1 MYEYSGRALVFGAS
15 GGIGQAFSRFLEN
28 KLGSENVVKIS
39 RSFDGFEISDEEK
52 IFKLSESI
60 AGSFNLIINA
70 TGVLQTTEEGPE
82 KTINVVKQKSMIDM
96 MTINAI
102 GPALLLKNFSKK
114 LDKTKFSVF
123 VNLSARVG
131 SITDNRLGGW
141 ISYRSSKAAL
151 NQIIKTSSIEINR
164 RNKNAICV
172 GLHPGTVKTSFT
184 EKFQNTTETISPEE
198 SVEMMMKVVENLSVD
213 DNGYCFAYDGK
224 ASPACTLHSNFQF

>member
-15 GGIGQAFSRFLEN
+15 GGIGQAFSRFLED
-28 KLGSENVVKIS
+28 KLGSENVVNVS

-52 IFKLSESI
+52 ILKFSESI
-60 AGSFNLIINA
+60 EGSFNLIINA

-184 EKFQNTTETISPEE
+184 EKFQNTTETISPDE

-224 ASPACTLHSNFQF
+224 VIPA

>member
-15 GGIGQAFSRFLEN
+15 GGIGQAFSKFLEN
-28 KLGSENVVKIS
+28 KLGSENVVNVS

-52 IFKLSESI
+52 ILKFSESI
-60 AGSFNLIINA
+60 EGSFNLIINA

-172 GLHPGTVKTSFT
+172 GLHPGTVKTRFT
-184 EKFQNTTETISPEE
+184 EKFQNTTETISPDE
-198 SVEMMMKVVENLSVD
+198 SVKMMMKVVENLSVD

-224 ASPACTLHSNFQF
+224 VIPA

>member
-28 KLGSENVVKIS
+28 KLGSENVVNVS

-60 AGSFNLIINA
+60 EGSFNLIINA

-82 KTINVVKQKSMIDM
+82 KTINVVKQQSMIDI

-184 EKFQNTTETISPEE
+184 EKFQNTTETISPDE
-198 SVEMMMKVVENLSVD
+198 SVKMMMNVVENLSVD

-224 ASPACTLHSNFQF
+224 VIPA

>member
-15 GGIGQAFSRFLEN
+15 GGIGQAFSRFLES
-28 KLGSENVVKIS
+28 KLGSENVVNVS

-60 AGSFNLIINA
+60 EGSFNLIINA

-172 GLHPGTVKTSFT
+172 GLHPGTVKTRFT
-184 EKFQNTTETISPEE
+184 EKFQNTTETISPDE
-198 SVEMMMKVVENLSVD
+198 SVKMMMNVVENLSVD

-224 ASPACTLHSNFQF
+224 VIPA

>member
-15 GGIGQAFSRFLEN
+15 GGIGQAFSRFLES

-60 AGSFNLIINA
+60 EGSFNLIINA

-82 KTINVVKQKSMIDM
+82 KTINVVKQKLMIDM

-172 GLHPGTVKTSFT
+172 GLHPGTVKTRFT
-184 EKFQNTTETISPEE
+184 EKFQNTIETISPDE

-224 ASPACTLHSNFQF
+224 VIPA

>member
-1 MYEYSGRALVFGAS
+1 MYEYNGRALIFGAS
-15 GGIGQAFSRFLEN
+15 GGIGLAFSKFLEN
-28 KLGSENVVKIS
+28 KLGIENVIKLS
-39 RSFDGFEISDEEK
+39 RSFNGFEISDEEK
-52 IFKLSESI
+52 ILKFSESI
-60 AGSFNLIINA
+60 EGSFNLIINA
-70 TGVLQTTEEGPE
+70 IGVLQTTEIGPE

-131 SITDNRLGGW
+131 SITDNTLGGW

-172 GLHPGTVKTSFT
+172 GLHPGTVKTRFT

-198 SVEMMMKVVENLSVD
+198 SVEMMMKVIESLSVD

-224 ASPACTLHSNFQF
+224 VIPS

>member
-15 GGIGQAFSRFLEN
+15 GGIGQAFSRFLED
-28 KLGSENVVKIS
+28 KLGSENVVNVS

-52 IFKLSESI
+52 ILKFSESI
-60 AGSFNLIINA
+60 EGTFNLIINE

-172 GLHPGTVKTSFT
+172 GLHPGTVKTRFT
-184 EKFQNTTETISPEE
+184 EKFQNTTETISPDE
-198 SVEMMMKVVENLSVD
+198 SVKMMMNVVENLSVD

-224 ASPACTLHSNFQF
+224 VIPA

>member
-15 GGIGQAFSRFLEN
+15 GGIGQAFSRFLED
-28 KLGSENVVKIS
+28 KLGSENVVKVS
-39 RSFDGFEISDEEK
+39 RSFDGFDISDEEK
-52 IFKLSESI
+52 ILKFSESI
-60 AGSFNLIINA
+60 EGSFKLIINA
-70 TGVLQTTEEGPE
+70 IGVLQTTEEGPE

-141 ISYRSSKAAL
+141 ISYRASKAAL

-172 GLHPGTVKTSFT
+172 GLHPGTVKTRFT

-198 SVEMMMKVVENLSVD
+198 SVEMMMKVVENLSVN

-224 ASPACTLHSNFQF
+224 VIPA

>member
-28 KLGSENVVKIS
+28 KLGSENVVNVS

-52 IFKLSESI
+52 ILKFSESI
-60 AGSFNLIINA
+60 EGSFNLIINA

-172 GLHPGTVKTSFT
+172 GLHPGTVKTRFT
-184 EKFQNTTETISPEE
+184 EKFQNTTETISPDE

-224 ASPACTLHSNFQF
+224 VIPA

>member
-15 GGIGQAFSRFLEN
+15 GGIGQAFSRFLED
-28 KLGSENVVKIS
+28 KLGSENVVNVS

-52 IFKLSESI
+52 ILKFSESI
-60 AGSFNLIINA
+60 EGTFNLIINA

-164 RNKNAICV
+164 RNKNASCV
-172 GLHPGTVKTSFT
+172 GLHPGTVKTRFT
-184 EKFQNTTETISPEE
+184 EKFQNTTETISPDE
-198 SVEMMMKVVENLSVD
+198 SVKMMMNVVENLSVD

-224 ASPACTLHSNFQF
+224 VIPA

>member
-1 MYEYSGRALVFGAS
+1 MYEYNGRALIFGAS
-15 GGIGQAFSRFLEN
+15 GGIGLAFSKFLEN
-28 KLGSENVVKIS
+28 KLGIENVIKLS
-39 RSFDGFEISDEEK
+39 RSFNGFEISDEEK
-52 IFKLSESI
+52 ILKFSESI
-60 AGSFNLIINA
+60 EGSFNLIINA
-70 TGVLQTTEEGPE
+70 IGVLQTTEIGPE
-82 KTINVVKQKSMIDM
+82 KTINAVKQKSMIDM
-96 MTINAI
+96 ITINAI

-172 GLHPGTVKTSFT
+172 GLHPGTVKTRFT

-198 SVEMMMKVVENLSVD
+198 SVEMMMKVIESLSVD

-224 ASPACTLHSNFQF
+224 VIPS

>member
-15 GGIGQAFSRFLEN
+15 GGLGQAFSRFLEN
-28 KLGSENVVKIS
+28 KLSSENVVKIS
-39 RSFDGFEISDEEK
+39 RSIDGFEISDEEK
-52 IFKLSESI
+52 ILKFSQSI
-60 AGSFNLIINA
+60 EGSFNLIINA

-172 GLHPGTVKTSFT
+172 GLHPGTVKTRFT
-184 EKFQNTTETISPEE
+184 EKFQNSTETISPDE
-198 SVEMMMKVVENLSVD
+198 SVKMMMKVVENLSVD
-213 DNGYCFAYDGK
+213 DNVYCFAYDGK
-224 ASPACTLHSNFQF
+224 VIPA

>member
-15 GGIGQAFSRFLEN
+15 GGIGQAFSRFLED
-28 KLGSENVVKIS
+28 KLGSENVVNVS

-52 IFKLSESI
+52 ILKFSESI
-60 AGSFNLIINA
+60 EGSFNLIINA

-82 KTINVVKQKSMIDM
+82 KTINVVKQKLMIDM

-184 EKFQNTTETISPEE
+184 EKFQNTTETISQDE
-198 SVEMMMKVVENLSVD
+198 SVKMMMNVVEILSVD

-224 ASPACTLHSNFQF
+224 VIPA

>member
-1 MYEYSGRALVFGAS
+1 MYEYNGRALIFGAS
-15 GGIGQAFSRFLEN
+15 GGIGLAFSKFLEN
-28 KLGSENVVKIS
+28 KLGIENVIKLS
-39 RSFDGFEISDEEK
+39 RSFNGFEISDEEK
-52 IFKLSESI
+52 ILKFSESI
-60 AGSFNLIINA
+60 EGSFNLIINA
-70 TGVLQTTEEGPE
+70 IGVLQTTEIGPE
-82 KTINVVKQKSMIDM
+82 KTINAVKQKSMIDM

-114 LDKTKFSVF
+114 LDKTRFSVF

-172 GLHPGTVKTSFT
+172 GLHPGTVKTRFT

-198 SVEMMMKVVENLSVD
+198 SVEMMMKVIESLSVD

-224 ASPACTLHSNFQF
+224 VIPS

>member
-15 GGIGQAFSRFLEN
+15 GGIGQAFSRFLES

-60 AGSFNLIINA
+60 EGSFNLIINA

-82 KTINVVKQKSMIDM
+82 KTINVVKQKLMIDM

-114 LDKTKFSVF
+114 LDKNKFSVF
-123 VNLSARVG
+123 VDLSARVG

-172 GLHPGTVKTSFT
+172 GLHPGTVKTRFT
-184 EKFQNTTETISPEE
+184 EKFQNTTETISPDE
-198 SVEMMMKVVENLSVD
+198 SVKMMMKVVENLSVD

-224 ASPACTLHSNFQF
+224 VIPA

>member
-15 GGIGQAFSRFLEN
+15 GGIGQAFSRFLED
-28 KLGSENVVKIS
+28 KLGSENVVNVS

-52 IFKLSESI
+52 ILKFSESI
-60 AGSFNLIINA
+60 EGSFNLIINA

-82 KTINVVKQKSMIDM
+82 KTINVVKQKLMIDM

-172 GLHPGTVKTSFT
+172 GLHPGTVKTRFT
-184 EKFQNTTETISPEE
+184 EKFQNTTETISPDE
-198 SVEMMMKVVENLSVD
+198 SVKMMMKVVENLSVD

-224 ASPACTLHSNFQF
+224 VIPA

>member
-15 GGIGQAFSRFLEN
+15 GGIGQAFSRFLED
-28 KLGSENVVKIS
+28 KLGSENVVNVS
-39 RSFDGFEISDEEK
+39 RSLDGFEISDEEK
-52 IFKLSESI
+52 ILKFSESI
-60 AGSFNLIINA
+60 EGSFNLIINA

-82 KTINVVKQKSMIDM
+82 KTINVVKQKLMIDM

-114 LDKTKFSVF
+114 LDNTTFRVF
-123 VNLSARVG
+123 VSLSARVG

-172 GLHPGTVKTSFT
+172 GLHPGTVKTRFT
-184 EKFQNTTETISPEE
+184 EKFQNTTETISPDE
-198 SVEMMMKVVENLSVD
+198 SVKMMMKVVENLSVD

-224 ASPACTLHSNFQF
+224 VIPA

>member
-15 GGIGQAFSRFLEN
+15 GGIGQAFSRFLED
-28 KLGSENVVKIS
+28 KLGSENVVNVS

-52 IFKLSESI
+52 ILKFSESI
-60 AGSFNLIINA
+60 EGTFNLIINA

-184 EKFQNTTETISPEE
+184 EKFQNTTETISPDD
-198 SVEMMMKVVENLSVD
+198 SVKMMMKVVENLSVD
-213 DNGYCFAYDGK
+213 DNGYCFAYDRK
-224 ASPACTLHSNFQF
+224 VIPA

>member
-15 GGIGQAFSRFLEN
+15 GGIGQAFSRFLED
-28 KLGSENVVKIS
+28 KLGSENVVNVS

-52 IFKLSESI
+52 ILKFSESI
-60 AGSFNLIINA
+60 EGLFNLIINA

-82 KTINVVKQKSMIDM
+82 KTINVVKQKLMIDM

-172 GLHPGTVKTSFT
+172 GLHPGTVKTRFT
-184 EKFQNTTETISPEE
+184 EKFQNTTETISPDE

-224 ASPACTLHSNFQF
+224 VIPA

>member
-15 GGIGQAFSRFLEN
+15 GGIGQAFSRFLKD
-28 KLGSENVVKIS
+28 KLGSENVVNVS

-52 IFKLSESI
+52 ILKFSESI
-60 AGSFNLIINA
+60 EGSFNLIINA

-172 GLHPGTVKTSFT
+172 GLHPGTVKTRFT
-184 EKFQNTTETISPEE
+184 EKFQNTTETISPDE

-224 ASPACTLHSNFQF
+224 VIPA

>member
-1 MYEYSGRALVFGAS
+1 MYEYSGRALIFGAS
-15 GGIGQAFSRFLEN
+15 GGIGQAFSRFLED
-28 KLGSENVVKIS
+28 KLGSENVVNVS

-52 IFKLSESI
+52 ILKFSESI
-60 AGSFNLIINA
+60 EGTFNLIINA

-131 SITDNRLGGW
+131 SITDNSLGGW

-172 GLHPGTVKTSFT
+172 GLHPGTVKTRFT
-184 EKFQNTTETISPEE
+184 EKFQNTTETISPDE

-224 ASPACTLHSNFQF
+224 VIPA

>member
-28 KLGSENVVKIS
+28 KLGSENVVNVS

-60 AGSFNLIINA
+60 EGSFNLIINA

-82 KTINVVKQKSMIDM
+82 KTINVVKQKLMIDM

-172 GLHPGTVKTSFT
+172 GLHPGTVKTRFT
-184 EKFQNTTETISPEE
+184 EKFQNTTETISPDE

-224 ASPACTLHSNFQF
+224 VIPA

>member
-15 GGIGQAFSRFLEN
+15 GGIGQAFSRFLED
-28 KLGSENVVKIS
+28 KLGSENVVNVS

-52 IFKLSESI
+52 ILKFSESI
-60 AGSFNLIINA
+60 EGSFNLIINA

-123 VNLSARVG
+123 VNLSARV
-131 SITDNRLGGW
+131 
-141 ISYRSSKAAL
+141 
-151 NQIIKTSSIEINR
+151 
-164 RNKNAICV
+164 
-172 GLHPGTVKTSFT
+172 
-184 EKFQNTTETISPEE
+184 
-198 SVEMMMKVVENLSVD
+198 LS
-213 DNGYCFAYDGK
+213 
-224 ASPACTLHSNFQF
+224 LIHI

>member
-15 GGIGQAFSRFLEN
+15 GGIGQAFSRFLED
-28 KLGSENVVKIS
+28 KLGSENVVNVS

-52 IFKLSESI
+52 ILKFSESI
-60 AGSFNLIINA
+60 EGTFNLIINA

-172 GLHPGTVKTSFT
+172 GLHPGTVKTRFT
-184 EKFQNTTETISPEE
+184 EKFQNTTETILPEE

-224 ASPACTLHSNFQF
+224 VIPA

>member
-15 GGIGQAFSRFLEN
+15 GGIGQAFSRFLED
-28 KLGSENVVKIS
+28 KLGSENVVNVS

-52 IFKLSESI
+52 ILKFSESI
-60 AGSFNLIINA
+60 EGLFNLIINA
-70 TGVLQTTEEGPE
+70 TGVLQTTQEGPE
-82 KTINVVKQKSMIDM
+82 KTINAVKQKSMIDM
-96 MTINAI
+96 ITINAI

-172 GLHPGTVKTSFT
+172 GLHPGTVKTRFT
-184 EKFQNTTETISPEE
+184 EKFQNTTETISPDE
-198 SVEMMMKVVENLSVD
+198 SVKMMMKVVENLSVD

-224 ASPACTLHSNFQF
+224 VIPA

>member
-60 AGSFNLIINA
+60 EGSFNLIINA

-82 KTINVVKQKSMIDM
+82 KTINVVKQKTMIDM
-96 MTINAI
+96 ITINAI

-172 GLHPGTVKTSFT
+172 GLHPGTVKTRFT
-184 EKFQNTTETISPEE
+184 EKFQNTTETISPDE
-198 SVEMMMKVVENLSVD
+198 SVKMMMNVVENLSVD

-224 ASPACTLHSNFQF
+224 VIPA

>member
-15 GGIGQAFSRFLEN
+15 GGIGQAFSRFLED

-52 IFKLSESI
+52 ILKFSESI
-60 AGSFNLIINA
+60 EGSFNLIINA

-184 EKFQNTTETISPEE
+184 EKFQNTTETISPDE

-224 ASPACTLHSNFQF
+224 VIPA

>member
-1 MYEYSGRALVFGAS
+1 MYEYNGRALIFGAS
-15 GGIGQAFSRFLEN
+15 GGIGLAFSKFLEN
-28 KLGSENVVKIS
+28 KLGIENVIKLS
-39 RSFDGFEISDEEK
+39 RSVNGFEISDEEK
-52 IFKLSESI
+52 ILKFSESI
-60 AGSFNLIINA
+60 EGSFNLIINA
-70 TGVLQTTEEGPE
+70 IGVLQTTEIGPE
-82 KTINVVKQKSMIDM
+82 KTINAVKQKSMIDT

-172 GLHPGTVKTSFT
+172 GLHPGTVKTRFT

-198 SVEMMMKVVENLSVD
+198 SVEMMMKVIESLSVD

-224 ASPACTLHSNFQF
+224 VIPS

>member
-15 GGIGQAFSRFLEN
+15 GGIGQAFSRFLED
-28 KLGSENVVKIS
+28 KLGSENVVNVS

-60 AGSFNLIINA
+60 EGSFNLIINA

-172 GLHPGTVKTSFT
+172 GLHPGTVKTRFT
-184 EKFQNTTETISPEE
+184 EKFQNTTETISPDE
-198 SVEMMMKVVENLSVD
+198 SVKMMMKVVENLSVD

-224 ASPACTLHSNFQF
+224 VIPA

>member
-1 MYEYSGRALVFGAS
+1 MYEYNGRALIFGAS
-15 GGIGQAFSRFLEN
+15 GGIGLAFSKFLEN
-28 KLGSENVVKIS
+28 KLGIENVIKLS
-39 RSFDGFEISDEEK
+39 RSFNGFEISDEEK
-52 IFKLSESI
+52 ILKFSESI
-60 AGSFNLIINA
+60 EGSFNLIINA
-70 TGVLQTTEEGPE
+70 IGVLQTTEIGPE
-82 KTINVVKQKSMIDM
+82 KTINAVKQKSMIDM

-164 RNKNAICV
+164 RNKHAICV
-172 GLHPGTVKTSFT
+172 GLHPGTVKTRFT

-198 SVEMMMKVVENLSVD
+198 SVEMMMKVIESLSVD

-224 ASPACTLHSNFQF
+224 VIPS

>member
-28 KLGSENVVKIS
+28 KLGSENVIKIS

-52 IFKLSESI
+52 ILKFSESI
-60 AGSFNLIINA
+60 EGSFSLIINA

-82 KTINVVKQKSMIDM
+82 KTINVIKQKLMIDM

-172 GLHPGTVKTSFT
+172 GLHPGTVKTRFT
-184 EKFQNTTETISPEE
+184 EKFQNTTETISPDE
-198 SVEMMMKVVENLSVD
+198 SVKMMMKVVENLSVD

-224 ASPACTLHSNFQF
+224 VIPA

>member
-15 GGIGQAFSRFLEN
+15 GGIGQAFSRFLES

-60 AGSFNLIINA
+60 EGSFNLIINA

-82 KTINVVKQKSMIDM
+82 KTINAVKQKLMIDM

-114 LDKTKFSVF
+114 LDRTKFSVF

-172 GLHPGTVKTSFT
+172 GLHPGTVKTRFT
-184 EKFQNTTETISPEE
+184 EKFQNTTETISPDE
-198 SVEMMMKVVENLSVD
+198 SVKMMMKVVENLSVD

-224 ASPACTLHSNFQF
+224 VIPA

>member
-15 GGIGQAFSRFLEN
+15 GGIGHAFSRFLED
-28 KLGSENVVKIS
+28 KLGSENVVNVS

-52 IFKLSESI
+52 ILKFSESI
-60 AGSFNLIINA
+60 EGSFNLIINA

-131 SITDNRLGGW
+131 SITDNTLGGW

-172 GLHPGTVKTSFT
+172 GLHPGTVKTRFT

-198 SVEMMMKVVENLSVD
+198 SVEMMMKVIESLSVD

-224 ASPACTLHSNFQF
+224 VIPS

>member
-15 GGIGQAFSRFLEN
+15 GGIGHAFSRFLED
-28 KLGSENVVKIS
+28 KLGSENVVNVS

-52 IFKLSESI
+52 ILKFSESI
-60 AGSFNLIINA
+60 EGTFNLIINA

-172 GLHPGTVKTSFT
+172 GLHPGTVKTRFT
-184 EKFQNTTETISPEE
+184 EKFQNSTETISPDE
-198 SVEMMMKVVENLSVD
+198 SVKMMMKVVENLSVD

-224 ASPACTLHSNFQF
+224 VIPA

>member
-1 MYEYSGRALVFGAS
+1 MYEYNGRALIFGAS
-15 GGIGQAFSRFLEN
+15 GGIGLAFSKFLEN
-28 KLGSENVVKIS
+28 KLGIEKVIKLS
-39 RSFDGFEISDEEK
+39 RSFNGCEISDEEK
-52 IFKLSESI
+52 ILKFSESI
-60 AGSFNLIINA
+60 EGSFNLIINA
-70 TGVLQTTEEGPE
+70 IGVLQTTEIGPE
-82 KTINVVKQKSMIDM
+82 KTINAVKQKSMIDM

-172 GLHPGTVKTSFT
+172 GLHPGTVKTRFT

-198 SVEMMMKVVENLSVD
+198 SVEMMMKVIESLSVD

-224 ASPACTLHSNFQF
+224 VIPS

>member
-1 MYEYSGRALVFGAS
+1 MYEYNGRALIFGAS
-15 GGIGQAFSRFLEN
+15 GGIGLAFSKFLEN
-28 KLGSENVVKIS
+28 KLGIENVIKLS
-39 RSFDGFEISDEEK
+39 RSFNGFEISDEEK
-52 IFKLSESI
+52 ILKFSESI
-60 AGSFNLIINA
+60 EGSFNLIINA
-70 TGVLQTTEEGPE
+70 IGVLQTTEIGPE
-82 KTINVVKQKSMIDM
+82 KTINAIKQKSMIDM

-172 GLHPGTVKTSFT
+172 GLHPGTVKTRFT

-198 SVEMMMKVVENLSVD
+198 SVEMMMKVIESLSVD
-213 DNGYCFAYDGK
+213 DNGNCFAYDGK
-224 ASPACTLHSNFQF
+224 VIPS

>member
-15 GGIGQAFSRFLEN
+15 GGIGQAFSRFLES

-52 IFKLSESI
+52 ILKFSESI
-60 AGSFNLIINA
+60 EGSFNLIINA

-172 GLHPGTVKTSFT
+172 GLHPGTVKTRFT
-184 EKFQNTTETISPEE
+184 EKFQNTTETISPKE

-224 ASPACTLHSNFQF
+224 VIPA

>member
-15 GGIGQAFSRFLEN
+15 GGIGQAFSRFLED
-28 KLGSENVVKIS
+28 KLGSENVVKVS
-39 RSFDGFEISDEEK
+39 RSFDGFDISDEEK
-52 IFKLSESI
+52 ILKFSESI
-60 AGSFNLIINA
+60 EGSFNLIINA
-70 TGVLQTTEEGPE
+70 IGVLQTTEEGPE

-141 ISYRSSKAAL
+141 ISYRASKAAL

-164 RNKNAICV
+164 SC
-172 GLHPGTVKTSFT
+172 LLYTSP
-184 EKFQNTTETISPEE
+184 SPR
-198 SVEMMMKVVENLSVD
+198 D
-213 DNGYCFAYDGK
+213 
-224 ASPACTLHSNFQF
+224 

>member
-1 MYEYSGRALVFGAS
+1 MYEYNGRALIFGAS
-15 GGIGQAFSRFLEN
+15 GGIGLAFSKFLEN
-28 KLGSENVVKIS
+28 KLGIENVIKLS
-39 RSFDGFEISDEEK
+39 RSFNGFEISDEEK
-52 IFKLSESI
+52 ILKFSESI
-60 AGSFNLIINA
+60 EGSFNLIINA
-70 TGVLQTTEEGPE
+70 IGVLQTTEIGPE
-82 KTINVVKQKSMIDM
+82 KTINAVKQKSMIEM

-172 GLHPGTVKTSFT
+172 GLHPGTVKTRFT

-198 SVEMMMKVVENLSVD
+198 SVEMMMKVIESLSVD

-224 ASPACTLHSNFQF
+224 VIPS

>member
-1 MYEYSGRALVFGAS
+1 MYEYNGRALIFGAS
-15 GGIGQAFSRFLEN
+15 GGIGFAFSKFLEN
-28 KLGSENVVKIS
+28 KLGIENVIKLS
-39 RSFDGFEISDEEK
+39 RSFDEFEISDEEK
-52 IFKLSESI
+52 ILKFSESI
-60 AGSFNLIINA
+60 EGSFNLIINA
-70 TGVLQTTEEGPE
+70 IGVLQTTEIGPE
-82 KTINVVKQKSMIDM
+82 KTINAVKQKSMIDM

-172 GLHPGTVKTSFT
+172 GLHPGTVKTRFT

-198 SVEMMMKVVENLSVD
+198 SVEMMMKVIESLSVD

-224 ASPACTLHSNFQF
+224 VIPS